1 MYIMPENSS
10 GKEGGEK
17 SGMYLSK
24 GKEKVSE
31 MSKAAK
37 QKQYRT
43 PFLKTAKKHWMLLL
57 MLVPAVVYVVIFS
70 YVPMTG
76 IVLAFKRY
84 QYAGGIYGSPW
95 VGLDNFKALLV
106 AGKLGQ
112 VTRNTLLYNI
122 AFIFL
127 GVIFEMGGAILLNE
141 LFGKWFKKIAQ
152 SCMFLPYFISWV
164 VAGAIMYNIFNYE
177 KGVFNHILNL
187 FGATPFDLYN
197 TPSAWP
203 FVLIFLK
210 LWKQTGYGSVVYLA
224 AITGLDQEMF
234 EAASIDGASAW
245 QKIRYITIPS
255 LLPTMM
261 IMVLLAIGNI
271 FRGDFGL
278 FYQTVKSSA
287 LLQPVTD
294 VIDTYVFRL
303 LINNSDIGVSAA
315 AGLYQSVLC
324 FITIT
329 ICNKLVKKID
339 PDYALY

>member
-1 MYIMPENSS
+1 MEA
-10 GKEGGEK
+10 GREER
-17 SGMYLSK
+17 SK
-24 GKEKVSE
+24 KEKMKKVAEQTWYKPS
-31 MSKAAK
+31 
-37 QKQYRT
+37 
-43 PFLKTAKKHWMLLL
+43 FWKTAKKHWMLLL
-57 MLVPAVVYVVIFS
+57 MLAPALLYVVIFS

-76 IVLAFKRY
+76 IVLAFKNY

-95 VGLDNFKALLV
+95 TGLDNFKALLV

-112 VTRNTLLYNI
+112 VTRNTLLYNV
-122 AFIFL
+122 AFLFL
-127 GVIFEMGGAILLNE
+127 GVIFEMGSAILLNE
-141 LFGKWFKKIAQ
+141 LFGKWFKKIVQ
-152 SCMFLPYFISWV
+152 SFMFLPYFISWV

-177 KGVFNHILNL
+177 RGVFNHVLNML
-187 FGATPFDLYN
+187 GAGAFDLYN
-197 TPSAWP
+197 TPAAWP

-210 LWKQTGYGSVVYLA
+210 IWKQTGYGSVVYLA

-234 EAASIDGASAW
+234 EASAIDGANAW

-255 LLPTMM
+255 LIPTMM
-261 IMVLLAIGNI
+261 ILVLMGIGNI

-324 FITIT
+324 FVTIT
-329 ICNKLVKKID
+329 ICNKLVKKVE

>member
-1 MYIMPENSS
+1 M
-10 GKEGGEK
+10 K
-17 SGMYLSK
+17 K
-24 GKEKVSE
+24 GKNKNQYKV
-31 MSKAAK
+31 
-37 QKQYRT
+37 
-43 PFLKTAKKHWMLLL
+43 PFFKTVKKHWMLLA
-57 MLVPAVVYVVIFS
+57 MLAPALLYVIIFS

-84 QYAGGIYGSPW
+84 QYAGGIYFSPW
-95 VGLDNFKALLV
+95 CGLDNFKALLV

-122 AFIFL
+122 AFIIL
-127 GVIFEMGGAILLNE
+127 GVVFEMGSAILLNE
-141 LFGKWFKKIAQ
+141 IGSKWFKKVSQ
-152 SCMFLPYFISWV
+152 SLMFLPYFISWV
-164 VAGAIMYNIFNYE
+164 VVSAVMYNVFNYE
-177 KGVFNHILNL
+177 KGVVNHVLSLLGMN
-187 FGATPFDLYN
+187 AFDLYN
-197 TPSAWP
+197 SPKAWP
-203 FVLIFLK
+203 IVLIFLK

-255 LLPTMM
+255 LVPTMM

-271 FRGDFGL
+271 FRGDFGM

-287 LLQPVTD
+287 LLQPMTD

-303 LINNSDIGVSAA
+303 LITNSDIGVSAA
-315 AGLYQSVLC
+315 TGLYQSVLC
-324 FITIT
+324 FVTIT
-329 ICNKLVKKID
+329 ICNKLVKKLD